1 MQLKVLLKADD
12 FNLSNYPEKESI
24 KLTMNFCSD
33 NVTGVAPEIMA
44 ALADAN
50 KGVAMPYGD
59 DECSQNLQT
68 KFSYLFEKE
77 VTVFPVVTGSA
88 ANSLALS
95 VMCPPFGAILCHTQS
110 HINIDECGAPEF
122 YTGGAK
128 LVTLAGDCG
137 KLVAQDL
144 QNTIERAGIGFVHH
158 VQPATIS
165 ITQASEAG
173 TLYSKAEIEQIAEIA
188 KTYNL
193 NLHMDGTRFANAVAS
208 LGCSPADITWRAGV
222 DILCFGATKNGA
234 MAAEAVI
241 FFNRALAETF
251 GYRRKRGG
259 HLLSKMRFVS
269 AQLDAYITNDLWL
282 KNATHAN
289 KMAAKLA
296 AGIESLLVVK
306 LCYEVQANEIFVQL
320 PELVIEKL
328 IATGFAFYRGEY
340 NTVRLVTAFDTQAAD
355 VDAFITTTR
364 TCIDNNYNAIASS
377 TLG

>member
-1 MQLKVLLKADD
+1 
-12 FNLSNYPEKESI
+12 
-24 KLTMNFCSD
+24 MNFCSD